1 MNKVSSIEQMIA
13 MFEHSHVFMYIVI
26 GQNGHYEYINEK
38 MFSITGWE
46 RSLVSV
52 RKYDD
57 QIHYA
62 DVDFF
67 RQQFQHALEKKE
79 AKLSVTTRYLINEY
93 QHTIQWEISGT
104 EDQQGKPVVQAV
116 GVLLSGDPLDD
127 FSASRYAYQFNEYL
141 DGVSDGFFALDRNWT
156 FRKVNR
162 FFESVTGLSR
172 QEMIGRSFWDF
183 FPDTDEQPYA
193 AAMRKA
199 FDLEETITFE
209 QPWPPDYHFAVSATP
224 SKEGI
229 ICYFIDITLQK
240 KQQLELLANEIK
252 LKAILD
258 STTDINILISP
269 NLEVLNFNRTA
280 DILSKEYFNAQLH
293 IGAHFSKY
301 VPQELN
307 HYFKEHFERALAG
320 EKLTTERPV
329 SLLTGDVIWFEF
341 LYYPVYSEVGDM
353 LGVAMNITNIDARK
367 KAEMKLLQQYDR
379 MREIAYLQS
388 HEARAPLSNILGL
401 INVLM
406 LYTEKTNDPEILQVL
421 ELLNVSASRLDT
433 VIQRIVSNTRHE

>member
-1 MNKVSSIEQMIA
+1 MNTHTPIVQMIA
-13 MFEHSHVFMYIVI
+13 MLEHSHVFMHII
-26 GQNGHYEYINEK
+26 IDRQGHYRYVNQK
-38 MFSITGWE
+38 MASITGWDGAAIGT
-46 RSLVSV
+46 

-57 QIHYA
+57 QVHSA
-62 DVDFF
+62 DVDFL
-67 RQQFQHALEKKE
+67 RQQIEQSFQFPGEKRSFT
-79 AKLSVTTRYLINEY
+79 ARYLINEH
-93 QHTIQWEISGT
+93 QHTIQWEISSCKNEEG
-104 EDQQGKPVVQAV
+104 EDLVQAM
-116 GVLLSGDPLDD
+116 GVLLSGVPLDD
-127 FSASRYAYQFNEYL
+127 FSASRYAHQFNEYL
-141 DGVSDGFFALDRNWT
+141 DGVSDGFFALDRNWN
-156 FRKVNR
+156 FLKVNR
-162 FFESVTGLSR
+162 FFESVAGLSR

-193 AAMRKA
+193 TAMRKA

-209 QPWPPDYHFAVSATP
+209 QPWSPDYHFAVSATP

-229 ICYFIDITLQK
+229 ICYFIDISLQK

-258 STTDINILISP
+258 STTDINILISAD
-269 NLEVLNFNRTA
+269 LEVLNFNRTA
-280 DILSKEYFNAQLH
+280 DLLSKEYFNAQLY
-293 IGAHFSKY
+293 IGANFSKY
-301 VPQELN
+301 VPKELA
-307 HYFKEHFERALAG
+307 HYFKEHFERALSG

-329 SLLTGDVIWFEF
+329 SLSNEDVIWFEF
-341 LYYPVYSEVGDM
+341 LYYPVYSEAGDM

-367 KAEMKLLQQYDR
+367 KTEMKLLQQYDR

-406 LYTEKTNDPEILQVL
+406 LYTEKTNDPDILQVL

-433 VIQRIVSNTRHE
+433 VIQKIVSNTRYE

>member
-1 MNKVSSIEQMIA
+1 MNTHSPMEQMITTL
-13 MFEHSHVFMYIVI
+13 EHSHVFMYMII
-26 GQNGHYEYINEK
+26 DQHGQYRYINQK
-38 MFSITGWE
+38 MSSITGWDKALIG
-46 RSLVSV
+46 S
-52 RKYDD
+52 RKYDE
-57 QIHYA
+57 QVHYA
-62 DVDFF
+62 DIDFL
-67 RQQFQHALEKKE
+67 RQQVEKAFQHPEE
-79 AKLSVTTRYLINEY
+79 KLSVIARYLIDEN
-93 QHTIQWEISGT
+93 QHTIQWEMSAVDTPEG
-104 EDQQGKPVVQAV
+104 EYVVQAM

-127 FSASRYAYQFNEYL
+127 FTASRYTHQFNEYL

-156 FRKVNR
+156 FIKVNR

-199 FDLEETITFE
+199 FDIEETITFE

-258 STTDINILISP
+258 STTDINILLSADLKI
-269 NLEVLNFNRTA
+269 LNFNRTA
-280 DILSKEYFNAQLH
+280 DLLSKEYFNAQLY
-293 IGAHFSKY
+293 IDADFSNY
-301 VPQELN
+301 VPKELDQ
-307 HYFKEHFERALAG
+307 YFKEHFERALSG

-329 SLLTGDVIWFEF
+329 ALLNGDVLWFEF

-421 ELLNVSASRLDT
+421 ELLNISATKLDT
-433 VIQRIVSNTRHE
+433 VIQKIVSNTRQE

>member
-1 MNKVSSIEQMIA
+1 MNTHSPIVQMIA
-13 MFEHSHVFMYIVI
+13 MLEHSHVFMHMII
-26 GQNGHYEYINEK
+26 DRQGHYRYINQK
-38 MFSITGWE
+38 MASITGWD
-46 RSLVSV
+46 RAFIGT
-52 RKYDD
+52 RKYDE

-62 DVDFF
+62 DVDFL
-67 RQQFQHALEKKE
+67 RQQIEQSFQYPGE
-79 AKLSVTTRYLINEY
+79 KLSVTVRYLINEHL
-93 QHTIQWEISGT
+93 HTIQWEISSSKGEEG
-104 EDQQGKPVVQAV
+104 EDLIQAM

-127 FSASRYAYQFNEYL
+127 FSASRYAHQFNEYL
-141 DGVSDGFFALDRNWT
+141 DGISDGFFALDRNWN
-156 FRKVNR
+156 FLKVNR

-229 ICYFIDITLQK
+229 ICYFIDISLQK

-258 STTDINILISP
+258 STTDINILISAD
-269 NLEVLNFNRTA
+269 LEVLNFNRTA
-280 DILSKEYFNAQLH
+280 DLLSKEYFNAQLY
-293 IGAHFSKY
+293 IGANFSKY
-301 VPQELN
+301 VPKELD
-307 HYFKEHFERALAG
+307 HYFKEHFERALSG

-329 SLLTGDVIWFEF
+329 SLLNGDVIWFEF
-341 LYYPVYSEVGDM
+341 LYYPVYSEAGTM

-433 VIQRIVSNTRHE
+433 VIQKIVSNTRHE

>member
-1 MNKVSSIEQMIA
+1 MEQMITTL
-13 MFEHSHVFMYIVI
+13 EHSHVFMYMII
-26 GQNGHYEYINEK
+26 DQHGQYRYINQK
-38 MFSITGWE
+38 MSSITGWDKALIG
-46 RSLVSV
+46 S
-52 RKYDD
+52 RKYDE
-57 QIHYA
+57 QVHYA
-62 DVDFF
+62 DIDFL
-67 RQQFQHALEKKE
+67 RQQVEKAFQHPEE
-79 AKLSVTTRYLINEY
+79 KLSVIARYLIDEN
-93 QHTIQWEISGT
+93 QHTIQWEMSAVDTPEG
-104 EDQQGKPVVQAV
+104 EYVVQAM

-127 FSASRYAYQFNEYL
+127 FTASRYTHQFNEYL

-156 FRKVNR
+156 FIKVNR

-199 FDLEETITFE
+199 FDIEETITFE

-258 STTDINILISP
+258 STTDINILLSADLKI
-269 NLEVLNFNRTA
+269 LNFNRTA
-280 DILSKEYFNAQLH
+280 DLLSKEYFNAQLY
-293 IGAHFSKY
+293 IDADFSNY
-301 VPQELN
+301 VPKELDQ
-307 HYFKEHFERALAG
+307 YFKEHFERALSG

-329 SLLTGDVIWFEF
+329 ALLNGDVLWFEF

-421 ELLNVSASRLDT
+421 ELLNISATKLDT
-433 VIQRIVSNTRHE
+433 VIQKIVSNTRQE

>member
-1 MNKVSSIEQMIA
+1 MNTHSPMEQMITTL
-13 MFEHSHVFMYIVI
+13 EHSHVFMYMII
-26 GQNGHYEYINEK
+26 DQHGQYRYINQK
-38 MFSITGWE
+38 MSSITGWDKALIG
-46 RSLVSV
+46 S
-52 RKYDD
+52 RKYDE
-57 QIHYA
+57 QVHYA
-62 DVDFF
+62 DIDFL
-67 RQQFQHALEKKE
+67 RQQVEKAFQHPEE
-79 AKLSVTTRYLINEY
+79 KLSVIARYLIDEN
-93 QHTIQWEISGT
+93 QHTIQWEMSAVDTPEG
-104 EDQQGKPVVQAV
+104 EYVVQAM

-127 FSASRYAYQFNEYL
+127 FTASRYTHQFNEYL

-156 FRKVNR
+156 FIKVNR

-199 FDLEETITFE
+199 FDIEETITFE

-258 STTDINILISP
+258 STTDINILLSADLKI
-269 NLEVLNFNRTA
+269 LNFNRTA
-280 DILSKEYFNAQLH
+280 DLLSKEYFNAQLY
-293 IGAHFSKY
+293 IDADFSNY
-301 VPQELN
+301 VPKELDQ
-307 HYFKEHFERALAG
+307 YFKEHFERALSG

-329 SLLTGDVIWFEF
+329 ALLNGDVLWFEF

-353 LGVAMNITNIDARK
+353 LGVAINITNIDARK

-421 ELLNVSASRLDT
+421 ELLNISATKLDT
-433 VIQRIVSNTRHE
+433 VIQKIVSNTRQE

>member
-1 MNKVSSIEQMIA
+1 MNTHSPIEQMIA
-13 MFEHSHVFMYIVI
+13 MLEHSHVFMYMII
-26 GQNGHYEYINEK
+26 DQKGHYRYINQK
-38 MFSITGWE
+38 MSTITGWD
-46 RSLVSV
+46 RSMIGSK
-52 RKYDD
+52 RYEE

-62 DVDFF
+62 DVDFL
-67 RQQFQHALEKKE
+67 RQQVHQALQHPGEKF
-79 AKLSVTTRYLINEY
+79 SVIARYLIDEH
-93 QHTIQWEISGT
+93 QHTIQWEVCSSKDEEGEEQI
-104 EDQQGKPVVQAV
+104 QAM

-127 FSASRYAYQFNEYL
+127 FSASRYLHQFNEYL
-141 DGVSDGFFALDRNWT
+141 DGVSDGFFALDRNWI
-156 FRKVNR
+156 FLKVNR

-183 FPDTDEQPYA
+183 FPDTEDQPYA

-209 QPWPPDYHFAVSATP
+209 QPWPPDHHFAVSATP

-229 ICYFIDITLQK
+229 ICYFIDISLQK

-258 STTDINILISP
+258 STTDINILISAD
-269 NLEVLNFNRTA
+269 LRVLNFNRTA
-280 DILSKEYFNAQLH
+280 DLLSKEYFNAQLF
-293 IGAHFSKY
+293 IGADFNKY
-301 VPQELN
+301 VPKELG
-307 HYFKEHFERALAG
+307 HYFREHFERALAG

-329 SLLTGDVIWFEF
+329 ALLNGDVIWFEF
-341 LYYPVYSEVGDM
+341 LYYPVYSEAGDM

-406 LYTEKTNDPEILQVL
+406 LYTEKTNDPEIVQVL

-433 VIQRIVSNTRHE
+433 VIQKIVSNTRHE

>member
-1 MNKVSSIEQMIA
+1 MNTHSPMEQMIT
-13 MFEHSHVFMYIVI
+13 MLENSHVFMYMII
-26 GQNGHYEYINEK
+26 DQHGQYRYINQK
-38 MFSITGWE
+38 MSAVTGWDKALIG
-46 RSLVSV
+46 S
-52 RKYDD
+52 RKYDEH
-57 QIHYA
+57 IHYA
-62 DVDFF
+62 DIDFL
-67 RQQFQHALEKKE
+67 RQQVEQAFQHPEE
-79 AKLSVTTRYLINEY
+79 KLSVIARYLINEY
-93 QHTIQWEISGT
+93 QHTIQWEMSAIHTPEG
-104 EDQQGKPVVQAV
+104 EYVIQAM

-127 FSASRYAYQFNEYL
+127 FTASRYTHQFNEYL

-156 FRKVNR
+156 FIKVNR

-183 FPDTDEQPYA
+183 FPDTQEQPYA

-199 FDLEETITFE
+199 FDLEEIITFE

-229 ICYFIDITLQK
+229 ICYFIDISLQK
-240 KQQLELLANEIK
+240 KQQLELLSNEIK

-258 STTDINILISP
+258 STTDINILLSADVKI
-269 NLEVLNFNRTA
+269 LNFNRTA
-280 DILSKEYFNAQLH
+280 DLLSKEYFNAQLY
-293 IGAHFSKY
+293 IDADFNKY
-301 VPQELN
+301 VPKELDQ
-307 HYFKEHFERALAG
+307 YFKEHFERALSG

-329 SLLTGDVIWFEF
+329 ALLNGEVLWFEF

-421 ELLNVSASRLDT
+421 ELLNVSATKLDA
-433 VIQRIVSNTRHE
+433 VIQKIVSNTRQE

>member
-1 MNKVSSIEQMIA
+1 MNKVSSIEQMIT
-13 MFEHSHVFMYIVI
+13 MFEHSHVFMHII
-26 GQNGHYEYINEK
+26 IDQKGHYRYINER
-38 MFSITGWE
+38 MSSITGWE
-46 RSLVSV
+46 KSLISG
-52 RKYDD
+52 RKYDE

-62 DVDFF
+62 DVEFF
-67 RQQFQHALEKKE
+67 RQQFLHALENKE
-79 AKLSVTTRYLINEY
+79 VKLSITARYLINEY
-93 QHTIQWEISGT
+93 QHTIQWEISCT
-104 EDQQGKPVVQAV
+104 EDEQGDPVVQAI
-116 GVLLSGDPLDD
+116 GVLLSGNPLDD
-127 FSASRYAYQFNEYL
+127 YSASRYVYQLNEYL

-156 FRKVNR
+156 FLKVNR
-162 FFESVTGLSR
+162 FFQSITGLSR

-183 FPDTDEQPYA
+183 FPDTEEQPYA

-209 QPWPPDYHFAVSATP
+209 QPWPPDFHFAVSATP

-229 ICYFIDITLQK
+229 ICYFIDISLQK

-258 STTDINILISP
+258 STTDINILISAD
-269 NLEVLNFNRTA
+269 LRVLNFNRTA
-280 DILSKEYFNAQLH
+280 AVLSKEYFNVELH
-293 IGAHFSKY
+293 IGVDFRKY
-301 VPQELN
+301 VIPELGD
-307 HYFKEHFERALAG
+307 YFKNHFERALVG

-329 SLLTGDVIWFEF
+329 SLPNGEVMWFEF
-341 LYYPVYSEVGDM
+341 LYYPVYSEAGDM
-353 LGVAMNITNIDARK
+353 LGVAMNITNIDGRK
-367 KAEMKLLQQYDR
+367 KAELKLLQQYDR

-421 ELLNVSASRLDT
+421 ELLNISASRLDT
-433 VIQRIVSNTRHE
+433 VIQKIVSNTRHE

>member
-1 MNKVSSIEQMIA
+1 MNTHSPMEQMIT
-13 MFEHSHVFMYIVI
+13 MLENSHVFMYMIIDQHV
-26 GQNGHYEYINEK
+26 QYRYINQK
-38 MFSITGWE
+38 MSAVTGWDKALIG
-46 RSLVSV
+46 S
-52 RKYDD
+52 RKYDEH
-57 QIHYA
+57 IHYA
-62 DVDFF
+62 DIDFL
-67 RQQFQHALEKKE
+67 RQQVEQAFQHPEE
-79 AKLSVTTRYLINEY
+79 KLSVIARYLINEY
-93 QHTIQWEISGT
+93 QHTIQWEMSAIHTPEG
-104 EDQQGKPVVQAV
+104 EYVIQAM

-127 FSASRYAYQFNEYL
+127 FTASRYTHQFNEYL

-156 FRKVNR
+156 FIKVNR

-183 FPDTDEQPYA
+183 FPDTQEQPYA

-199 FDLEETITFE
+199 FDLEEIITFE

-229 ICYFIDITLQK
+229 ICYFIDISLQK
-240 KQQLELLANEIK
+240 KQQLELLSNEIK

-258 STTDINILISP
+258 STTDINILLSADVKI
-269 NLEVLNFNRTA
+269 LNFNRTA
-280 DILSKEYFNAQLH
+280 DLLSKEYFNAQLY
-293 IGAHFSKY
+293 IDADFNKY
-301 VPQELN
+301 VPKELDQ
-307 HYFKEHFERALAG
+307 YFKEHFERALSG

-329 SLLTGDVIWFEF
+329 ALLNGEVLWFEF

-421 ELLNVSASRLDT
+421 ELLNVSATKLDA
-433 VIQRIVSNTRHE
+433 VIQKIVSNTRQE

>member
-1 MNKVSSIEQMIA
+1 MIIDQ
-13 MFEHSHVFMYIVI
+13 H
-26 GQNGHYEYINEK
+26 GQYRYINQK
-38 MFSITGWE
+38 MSTLTGWDKA
-46 RSLVSV
+46 LIGN
-52 RKYDD
+52 RKYDE

-62 DVDFF
+62 DIDFL
-67 RQQFQHALEKKE
+67 RQQVEQAFQHPEE
-79 AKLSVTTRYLINEY
+79 KLSAIARYLIDEH
-93 QHTIQWEISGT
+93 QHTIQWEMSAIHTPEG
-104 EDQQGKPVVQAV
+104 EYVIQAM

-127 FSASRYAYQFNEYL
+127 FTASRYTHQFNEYL
-141 DGVSDGFFALDRNWT
+141 DGVRDGFFALDRNWT
-156 FRKVNR
+156 FIKVNR

-172 QEMIGRSFWDF
+172 QEMIGKSFWDF
-183 FPDTDEQPYA
+183 FPDTNEQPYA

-240 KQQLELLANEIK
+240 KQQLDLLANEIK

-258 STTDINILISP
+258 STTDINILLSADLKI
-269 NLEVLNFNRTA
+269 LNFNRTA
-280 DILSKEYFNAQLH
+280 DLLSKEYFNAELH
-293 IGAHFSKY
+293 IGANFNKY
-301 VPQELN
+301 VPKELE
-307 HYFKEHFERALAG
+307 HYFKEHFERALSG

-329 SLLTGDVIWFEF
+329 ALLNNEVLWFEF

-421 ELLNVSASRLDT
+421 ELLNVSATRLDA
-433 VIQRIVSNTRHE
+433 VIQRIVSNTRQE

>member
-1 MNKVSSIEQMIA
+1 MSAV
-13 MFEHSHVFMYIVI
+13 
-26 GQNGHYEYINEK
+26 
-38 MFSITGWE
+38 TGWDKALIG
-46 RSLVSV
+46 S
-52 RKYDD
+52 RKYDEH
-57 QIHYA
+57 IHYA
-62 DVDFF
+62 DIDFL
-67 RQQFQHALEKKE
+67 RQQVEQAFQHPEE
-79 AKLSVTTRYLINEY
+79 KLSVIARYLINEY
-93 QHTIQWEISGT
+93 QHTIQWEMSAIHTPEG
-104 EDQQGKPVVQAV
+104 EYVIQAM

-127 FSASRYAYQFNEYL
+127 FTASRYTHQFNEYL

-156 FRKVNR
+156 FIKVNR

-183 FPDTDEQPYA
+183 FPDTQEQPYA

-199 FDLEETITFE
+199 FDLEEIITFE

-229 ICYFIDITLQK
+229 ICYFIDISLQK
-240 KQQLELLANEIK
+240 KQQLELLSNEIK

-258 STTDINILISP
+258 STTDINILLSADVKI
-269 NLEVLNFNRTA
+269 LNFNRTA
-280 DILSKEYFNAQLH
+280 DLLSKEYFNAQLY
-293 IGAHFSKY
+293 IDADFNKY
-301 VPQELN
+301 VPKELDQ
-307 HYFKEHFERALAG
+307 YFKEHFERALSG

-329 SLLTGDVIWFEF
+329 ALLNGEVLWFEF

-421 ELLNVSASRLDT
+421 ELLNVSATKLDA
-433 VIQRIVSNTRHE
+433 VIQKIVSNTRQE

>member
-1 MNKVSSIEQMIA
+1 MNTHSPFAQMIN
-13 MFEHSHVFMYIVI
+13 MLEHSHVFMYMII
-26 GQNGHYEYINEK
+26 DQQGNYRCINQK
-38 MFSITGWE
+38 MASITGWD
-46 RSLVSV
+46 RALIRT
-52 RKYDD
+52 RKYDE
-57 QIHYA
+57 QIHDA

-67 RQQFQHALEKKE
+67 RQQVEQSFQHPDEK
-79 AKLSVTTRYLINEY
+79 LIVTARYLIDDHLY
-93 QHTIQWEISGT
+93 TIQWEISSTKT
-104 EDQQGKPVVQAV
+104 ENEEKLIQAI
-116 GVLLSGDPLDD
+116 GVLLSGNLLDD
-127 FSASRYAYQFNEYL
+127 FTASRYANQFNEYL

-156 FRKVNR
+156 FLKVNR

-199 FDLEETITFE
+199 FDLEDTITFE

-240 KQQLELLANEIK
+240 KQQLALLANEIK

-258 STTDINILISP
+258 STTDINILISAD
-269 NLEVLNFNRTA
+269 LKVLNFNRTA
-280 DILSKEYFNAQLH
+280 DLLSKEYFNAQLY
-293 IGAHFSKY
+293 IGANFSKY
-301 VPQELN
+301 VPQEL
-307 HYFKEHFERALAG
+307 HRYFKEHFERALSG

-329 SLLTGDVIWFEF
+329 ALLNGDVIWFEF

-388 HEARAPLSNILGL
+388 HEARAPLSNIMGL

-433 VIQRIVSNTRHE
+433 VIQQIVSNTRYE